1 MYFQLVFL
9 IVCVALAAASPQL
22 IAAWP
27 GWPGYAAGR
36 VPYLETYTLVA
47 GPTVVNGIGARWIA
61 PGYVGP
67 AFI

>member
-1 MYFQLVFL
+1 MVMFFQLVFL
-9 IVCVALAAASPQL
+9 VVCVALAAAAPQL
-22 IAAWP
+22 IATLP
-27 GWPGYAAGR
+27 YTAAIAPATG
-36 VPYLETYTLVA
+36 TLVA